1 MMSASNVTALADA
14 EDARSIVASVVARAR
29 DAQSRADRWTQ
40 AEADEAATA
49 VGWAIVEPSRNRA
62 LAELAVRDTGLGNVA
77 DKIAKNR
84 RKTMGLLRDLQSA
97 RTVGIISEDRER
109 GMIEI
114 ARPVGV
120 VAAITPSTNP
130 AATPANN
137 IINAIKG
144 RNAIVIAAS
153 PKGQST
159 LELLLRYVHAE
170 LDRIGA
176 PRDLVMQI
184 PPPVTREK
192 TFELMRQAD
201 LVVATGSATN
211 VRAAYESGTPAIG
224 VGVGNVAVIVD
235 ETADIVDAADKIA
248 RSKTFDNATSCSSEN
263 SVIAVESI
271 ADLLLAELAHQGGL
285 LLDREESVQLERA
298 MFAGGK
304 LSPAFTAQSAST
316 IVERA
321 GLRRPELAR
330 ARLLIVNETGVG
342 RNHPFS
348 REKLSP
354 VLAFYR
360 AADFAAAKARAT
372 ELLRFQGAGHS
383 VGLHTRSAERATE
396 LGLSLPVCRV
406 IVNQAHCF
414 ATGGSFDN
422 ALPFSL
428 SMGCG
433 TWGRNSISDNL
444 NYRHFLNIT
453 RVVSPLPAERV
464 KEPSEEELFG
474 AYRARHGG

>member
-1 MMSASNVTALADA
+1 MGSERNFQHGRSDEGKPGNSDLTLP
-14 EDARSIVASVVARAR
+14 DARAVVREVIARAR
-29 DAQSRADRWTQ
+29 AAQAIADRWTQ
-40 AEADEAATA
+40 AEADEAAVA
-49 VGWAIVEPSRNRA
+49 AGWAIVEPARNRA

-84 RKTMGLLRDLQSA
+84 RKTLGLLRDLQRA
-97 RTVGIISEDRER
+97 RSVGVISEDPDR
-109 GMIEI
+109 GLIEI

-137 IINAIKG
+137 IINALKG
-144 RNAIVIAAS
+144 RNAIVLAPS

-235 ETADIVDAADKIA
+235 ETADIADAADKIA
-248 RSKTFDNATSCSSEN
+248 RSKTFDHATSCSSEN
-263 SVIAVESI
+263 SVIAVDSI
-271 ADLLLAELAHQGGL
+271 AEALLGALGREGGV
-285 LLDREESVQLERA
+285 LLDVEESAQLERA

-304 LSPAFTAQSAST
+304 L
-316 IVERA
+316 
-321 GLRRPELAR
+321 
-330 ARLLIVNETGVG
+330 
-342 RNHPFS
+342 
-348 REKLSP
+348 
-354 VLAFYR
+354 
-360 AADFAAAKARAT
+360 
-372 ELLRFQGAGHS
+372 
-383 VGLHTRSAERATE
+383 
-396 LGLSLPVCRV
+396 
-406 IVNQAHCF
+406 
-414 ATGGSFDN
+414 
-422 ALPFSL
+422 
-428 SMGCG
+428 
-433 TWGRNSISDNL
+433 
-444 NYRHFLNIT
+444 
-453 RVVSPLPAERV
+453 
-464 KEPSEEELFG
+464 
-474 AYRARHGG
+474 

>member
-1 MMSASNVTALADA
+1 MSVSTAGA
-14 EDARSIVASVVARAR
+14 ENDAREVVGRVIDRARA
-29 DAQSRADRWTQ
+29 AQAHADRWTQ
-40 AEADEAATA
+40 AQADEAAVA
-49 VGWAIVEPSRNRA
+49 AGWAIVEPARNRA

-84 RKTMGLLRDLQSA
+84 RKTMGLLRDLQCA
-97 RTVGIISEDRER
+97 RTVGVIAEDPDR
-109 GMIEI
+109 GLVEI

-137 IINAIKG
+137 IINALKG
-144 RNAIVIAAS
+144 RNAIVLAPS

-159 LELLLRYVHAE
+159 LTLLLSYVHAE

-176 PRDLVMQI
+176 PRDLVQQL
-184 PPPVTREK
+184 PSPVTREQ

-235 ETADIVDAADKIA
+235 ETADVADAATKIA

-263 SVIAVESI
+263 SVVAVAAI
-271 ADLLLAELAHQGGL
+271 ADDLLAALAREGGM
-285 LLDREESVQLERA
+285 LLDAAETAQLSRA

-304 LSPAFTAQSAST
+304 LAQAFVAQDAPT
-316 IVERA
+316 IAQRA
-321 GLRRPELAR
+321 GLPRAALQSAR
-330 ARLLIVNETGVG
+330 FLIVRETGVG
-342 RNHPFS
+342 RDRPFS

-354 VLAFYR
+354 VLAFYET
-360 AADFAAAKARAT
+360 ADFEAARARAT
-372 ELLRFQGAGHS
+372 ELLRHQGAGHS
-383 VGLHTRSAERATE
+383 IGLHTRDASRATE
-396 LGLSLPVCRV
+396 LGLTLPVCRV

-433 TWGRNSISDNL
+433 TWGGNSISDNL
-444 NYRHFLNIT
+444 GYRHFLNIT
-453 RVVSPLPAERV
+453 RVVRPLAPALV
-464 KEPSEEELFG
+464 HEPTDAELFG
-474 AYRARHGG
+474 AYRAKHGA